1 MGYAGFMR
9 FEPGELAWLDATEEV
24 EIETATPGGTPHRTI
39 IWVVVD
45 GDEAFIRS
53 VNGPTAR
60 WYREAVANPG
70 VTIHSRRRVQPAHV
84 LPARAEAAAD
94 SASIERTSE
103 ALRRKYARDPAL
115 GTMLKPEIFET
126 TLRLA
131 PA

>member
-9 FEPGELAWLDATEEV
+9 FEPDELAWLEATEEV
-24 EIETATPGGTPHRTI
+24 EIETATPGGSSHRTI

-45 GDEAFIRS
+45 GDEAFVRS

-60 WYREAVANPG
+60 WYREAVANPA
-70 VTIHSRRRVQPAHV
+70 VTVHSRRRVQPAHA
-84 LPARAEAAAD
+84 LHARAEAAAD
-94 SASIERTSE
+94 SASVARVSE
-103 ALRRKYARDPAL
+103 ALRRTYGRDPAL
-115 GTMLKPEIFET
+115 GTMLKPEIFDT

>member
-1 MGYAGFMR
+1 MGYAGLMR
-9 FEPGELAWLDATEEV
+9 FEPDELAWLEATEEV
-24 EIETATPGGTPHRTI
+24 EIETAVPGGSPHRTI

-45 GDEAFIRS
+45 GDEAFVRS

-60 WYREAVANPG
+60 WYREAVANPA
-70 VTIHSRRRVQPAHV
+70 VTIHSRGRAQ
-84 LPARAEAAAD
+84 PARAVPARTEAAAD
-94 SASIERTSE
+94 AASIARVSD

-115 GTMLKPEIFET
+115 GTMLKPDIFDT

>member
-9 FEPGELAWLDATEEV
+9 FEPGELAWLDATEEI
-24 EIETATPGGTPHRTI
+24 EIETASPGGTPHRTI

-45 GDEAFIRS
+45 GDDAFVRS
-53 VNGPTAR
+53 VNGSTAR
-60 WYREAVANPG
+60 WYREAVANPA
-70 VTIHSRRRVQPAHV
+70 VTIHSRRGAAWEHA
-84 LPARAEAAAD
+84 LPARAVAAPD
-94 SASIERTSE
+94 PASIERTSE

-115 GTMLKPEIFET
+115 GEMLEPEIFET

>member
-1 MGYAGFMR
+1 MGYAGLMR

-24 EIETATPGGTPHRTI
+24 EIETATPGGSPHRTI

-60 WYREAVANPG
+60 WYREAVANPA
-70 VTIHSRRRVQPAHV
+70 VTIHSRR
-84 LPARAEAAAD
+84 
-94 SASIERTSE
+94 ASRPTPCPLAPRPPPTPLDRRTSD